1 LSGVDGPGLRA
12 RSWVFDATL
21 AAVLLAA
28 NLADLL
34 AGVLQGVYPGSVWE
48 HLPFV
53 VVTALPLVFRRRWP
67 LVALVTFAVLQSVWL
82 LALFPVDQQPP
93 LVPFVQLLVMVYS
106 AGAYT
111 QGRSTMAATVVVAL
125 GIAVDIPTLLAGKPV
140 GQVAAPDV
148 ALLVAFTFG
157 LLFSRLRRQAAEQ
170 EQRAARAERQKQEAI
185 ERAAAE
191 ERARIARELHDVISH
206 DVSLMVLQASVER
219 HVRGEED
226 PTAQTLASIESTGRE
241 ALTELRRMLGVLRK
255 PSTQAPLA
263 PQPGMAQLPQLVQQA
278 RSAGLPVRLVVQGD
292 PVPVPAGLDIA
303 VYRIVQEALTNVT
316 KHAAGAEVT
325 TTLRY
330 GQNTLDIEVLN
341 EGTGHGPALMLP
353 AGGHGLVGL
362 RERIAL
368 FGGTL
373 EAVPRDTGGFRLR
386 AVLPLAAP

>member
-1 LSGVDGPGLRA
+1 MDRPGLRT
-12 RSWVFDATL
+12 RSWVFDAAL

-34 AGVLQGVYPGSVWE
+34 AGVLQGDYPGSVWL

-53 VVTALPLVFRRRWP
+53 VATSLPLVFRRRWP
-67 LVALVTFAVLQSVWL
+67 LAALVTFAVLQSVWL
-82 LALFPVDQQPP
+82 LAVFPVDQQPP

-111 QGRSTMAATVVVAL
+111 QGRSARAAVVVIAL
-125 GIAVDIPTLLAGKPV
+125 GLAVDIPTLLAGKPV
-140 GQVAAPDV
+140 GQVAGPDV
-148 ALLVAFTFG
+148 ALLIAFTFG
-157 LLFSRLRRQAAEQ
+157 LLFNRLRRRAAEQ
-170 EQRAARAERQKQEAI
+170 ERRAVRAERQKQEAV

-219 HVRGEED
+219 HVRGDED
-226 PTAQTLASIESTGRE
+226 PTAQALASIESTGRE
-241 ALTELRRMLGVLRK
+241 ALTELRRMLGVLRR
-255 PSTQAPLA
+255 PSTEAPLA
-263 PQPGMAQLPQLVQQA
+263 PQPGVSQLPQLVEQVRA
-278 RSAGLPVRLVVQGD
+278 AGLPVQLVVQGD
-292 PVPVPAGLDIA
+292 PVPMPPGLDIA

-325 TTLRY
+325 TTVRY
-330 GQNTLDIEVLN
+330 GPDTLDIEVLN
-341 EGTGHGPALMLP
+341 EDSGHGPALMLP

-373 EAVPRDTGGFRLR
+373 EAAPRDTGGFRLR
-386 AVLPLAAP
+386 AVLPLAAS